1 MRRRFFG
8 RRVEVTCEKDAAGFV
23 LPARFELG
31 DRCIHVAEVLAQW
44 HDHGFHPGTRRRS
57 WLERRH
63 RTHYRV
69 RGDDGCLYDLYVDR
83 TGERRDWF
91 VTEQSDGRA

>member
-8 RRVEVTCEKDAAGFV
+8 RRVEVTCEKDAGGFA
-23 LPARFELG
+23 LPARFDFG
-31 DRCIHVAEVLAQW
+31 DRCIEVAEVVAQW
-44 HDHGFHPGTRRRS
+44 HDHGFHPAARRRS

-63 RTHYRV
+63 RTYYRV

-83 TGERRDWF
+83 TGGRRDWF
-91 VTEQSDGRA
+91 VTERWDGPM